1 LLSNT
6 NTKKIIIRKIKL
18 ADTPFQQGL
27 GLMFSRKKN
36 FNYAL
41 IFSRPNESIVG
52 SSIHMMFVFYKI
64 KVIFLDKDKKV
75 VDIIKSAKPF
85 WFYAPKKPSKYII
98 ELPLNTYIDNI
109 KINHKL
115 NW

>member
-1 LLSNT
+1 MLSNIST
-6 NTKKIIIRKIKL
+6 KKKIIKKTKL

-52 SSIHMMFVFYKI
+52 SSIHMMFVFYSI
-64 KVIFLDKDKKV
+64 NVIFLDKNKKV
-75 VDIIKSAKPF
+75 VDMIKSAKPF
-85 WFYAPKKPSKYII
+85 LFYSPKKPAKYIL
-98 ELPLNTYIDNI
+98 ELPVNI
-109 KINHKL
+109 NLDLVKFGNKL
-115 NW
+115 KW